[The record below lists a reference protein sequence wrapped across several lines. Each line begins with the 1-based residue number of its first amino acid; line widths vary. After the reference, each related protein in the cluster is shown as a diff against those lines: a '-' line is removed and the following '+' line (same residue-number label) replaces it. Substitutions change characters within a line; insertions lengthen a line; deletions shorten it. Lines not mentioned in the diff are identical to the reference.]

1 MTAPS
6 QGGGGPK
13 KNQAAPSR
21 AGSYAG
27 APTGAAAKGGAPT
40 AKRKRQAPRPRR
52 HKEVLPAGV
61 LVAQTL
67 ASYGL
72 SEAIRAA
79 RIEAEWD
86 QIVGERIARRTRPS
100 GVFRRTLQV
109 QVQSS
114 AWLHELGLL
123 KNQLLDI
130 LWRALGEPRL
140 FDDLSF
146 QLAGKSRAPSD
157 VPGVAP
163 KARRPPPP
171 PVPLPPVAP
180 VEDQQRILSETA
192 TVEDDEL
199 RALITRVRTLHNR

>member
-1 MTAPS
+1 M
-6 QGGGGPK
+6 
-13 KNQAAPSR
+13 
-21 AGSYAG
+21 
-27 APTGAAAKGGAPT
+27 
-40 AKRKRQAPRPRR
+40 
-52 HKEVLPAGV
+52 
-61 LVAQTL
+61 LVAETL
-67 ASYGL
+67 AGYGL

-146 QLAGKSRAPSD
+146 QLAGKSRSPSD
-157 VPGVAP
+157 APGVAP
-163 KARRPPPP
+163 TARRPPPP
-171 PVPLPPVAP
+171 PIPLPPVAP
-180 VEDQQRILSETA
+180 IEDQQRIRSETA